1 MQPTTPLRHI
11 HPVAHLRPWI
21 VGATL
26 LLGGAAWAVTPAQF
40 RDAYQQFAQATSG
53 HSAAIEPATD
63 AFIALVQR
71 EPANPVLHAYAG
83 SATALKAT
91 TTMLPWKKLAF
102 AEEGLAQLDKAL
114 ALLGPAHT
122 TPSHNGVAS
131 MLEVKFVAAN
141 TFLAVPTFMNRHER
155 GTKLLSDVV
164 SSPLLTSAPLG
175 FRGAVWLTAAKE
187 ANKAK
192 NTADARRYLDL
203 IVQQQAP
210 QAAQAQTL
218 LKELAS

>member
-1 MQPTTPLRHI
+1 MQPFTPSRPA
-11 HPVAHLRPWI
+11 HPVARLRPWI
-21 VGATL
+21 VGAAL
-26 LLGGAAWAVTPAQF
+26 LLGSAAWAVTPAQF

-53 HSAAIEPATD
+53 HSAAIEPAAQ
-63 AFIALVQR
+63 AFVALVQR

-91 TTMLPWKKLAF
+91 TTVLPWKKLAF

-114 ALLGPAHT
+114 ALLVPAHT
-122 TPSHNGVAS
+122 TPSHNGIAS

-141 TFLAVPTFMNRHER
+141 TFLGVPSFMNRHDR
-155 GTKLLSDVV
+155 GSKLLGDVV
-164 SSPLLTSAPLG
+164 SSPLLVSAPLG
-175 FRGAVWLTAAKE
+175 FRGAVWLKAAKE
-187 ANKAK
+187 ATKAK
-192 NTADARRYLDL
+192 NAADARHYLDL

-210 QAAQAQTL
+210 QAAQAQAL